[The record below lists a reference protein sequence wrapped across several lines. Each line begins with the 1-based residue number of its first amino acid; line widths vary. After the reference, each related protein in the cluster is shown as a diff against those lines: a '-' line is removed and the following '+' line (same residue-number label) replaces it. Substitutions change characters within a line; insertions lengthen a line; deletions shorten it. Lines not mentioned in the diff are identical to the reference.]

1 MSWKV
6 CFIAGVTL
14 GTLNAISLALVPDR
28 PAPPTP
34 EKPQSPRALIVCDW
48 QDVNNPNHRLRITPT
63 ETIFFVGGQIH
74 EADGLTATHTIDW
87 TASPFRIELRP
98 RNERDRII
106 PGVFK
111 LEGDRLKFGLRTF
124 NPGPGKGGPVDFSN
138 ADTRIEYQ
146 RVGK

>member
-14 GTLNAISLALVPDR
+14 GTVNAISLALVPDR

-34 EKPQSPRALIVCDW
+34 EKPQSPRQLIVGDW

-63 ETIFFVGGQIH
+63 ETIFLVGGQIR
-74 EADGLTATHTIDW
+74 EMDGLTATHTIDW

-98 RNERDRII
+98 RNERDRIY
-106 PGVFK
+106 
-111 LEGDRLKFGLRTF
+111 RA
-124 NPGPGKGGPVDFSN
+124 FSSSKV
-138 ADTRIEYQ
+138 T
-146 RVGK
+146 G